1 MAHEPIPETIDTQ
14 EARRLSCER
23 LRQQAANGHASAARR
38 RNGHDHAPAAPAAE
52 ISWGPVIGQLAADCE
67 RQIAVLKGKIAEL
80 AAKSAENKSFSD
92 ADIAAFARGAAPW
105 VRAEIADAVR
115 PLKAQPQLE
124 DGGTEWICAEPNT
137 NDNRSCDECGS
148 CGPRMPSG
156 PILLNSVWL
165 SIAKRPEEFLCITCM
180 QVRCRERL
188 GRELGRNDLRG
199 CDANRSWSV
208 VRRGRN
214 G

>member
-1 MAHEPIPETIDTQ
+1 MADEPIRETIDDN
-14 EARRLSCER
+14 EARRRSVER
-23 LRQQAANGHASAARR
+23 LRQQANG
-38 RNGHDHAPAAPAAE
+38 HAPAAHRLNGHAPAAD
-52 ISWGPVIGQLAADCE
+52 INYWAPVIGQVAADCE
-67 RQIAVLKGKIAEL
+67 RQIAVLKGQVAEL
-80 AAKSAENKSFSD
+80 AAKSTEVVATDLSDDVVATLAKGFAAAVTPLAARINKLEQRPQRENGD
-92 ADIAAFARGAAPW
+92 
-105 VRAEIADAVR
+105 
-115 PLKAQPQLE
+115 
-124 DGGTEWICAEPNT
+124 TEWICAEPNT
-137 NDNRSCDECGS
+137 NDNGRSCDECGS
-148 CGPRMPSG
+148 GGLRLRGG

-208 VRRGRN
+208 IRRARN